1 MRRRALVQAKTPGRS
16 NEPRCTKNR
25 PPSLLTLELKSAHDE
40 KTFTQKGVMPETR
53 RPRAARALCPS
64 LDACY
69 RDGASRPLGGPRE
82 QANRERHSECGGRST
97 EPSAPSRVTSLR
109 VFGFAAHATWL
120 REPPRE
126 RCACGHPRESVTPRS
141 RFGIPRDHPPES
153 LAEVRGSAPR
163 RA

>member
-25 PPSLLTLELKSAHDE
+25 PPSLLTLELKSAPDE

-69 RDGASRPLGGPRE
+69 RDGASRPLGGPRY
-82 QANRERHSECGGRST
+82 QPKRHSPSGSEGR
-97 EPSAPSRVTSLR
+97 
-109 VFGFAAHATWL
+109 ATK
-120 REPPRE
+120 
-126 RCACGHPRESVTPRS
+126 
-141 RFGIPRDHPPES
+141 
-153 LAEVRGSAPR
+153 
-163 RA
+163 